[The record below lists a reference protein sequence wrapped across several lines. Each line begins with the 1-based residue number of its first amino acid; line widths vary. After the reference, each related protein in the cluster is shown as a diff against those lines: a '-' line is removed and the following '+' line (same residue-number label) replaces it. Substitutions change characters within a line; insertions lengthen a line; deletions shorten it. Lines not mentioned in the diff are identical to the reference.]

1 MRMDRINSSVEHR
14 PSSTGPFL
22 GKDQMLGHWRMICAH
37 GRCELSDHEPH
48 ILEHLHYMEKSDHAS
63 TRIG

>member
-1 MRMDRINSSVEHR
+1 
-14 PSSTGPFL
+14 
-22 GKDQMLGHWRMICAH
+22 MICAH